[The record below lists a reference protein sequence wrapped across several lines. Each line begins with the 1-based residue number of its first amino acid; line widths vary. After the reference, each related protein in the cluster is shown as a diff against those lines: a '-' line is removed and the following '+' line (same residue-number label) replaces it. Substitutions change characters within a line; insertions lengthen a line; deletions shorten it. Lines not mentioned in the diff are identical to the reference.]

1 MLDVLIW
8 NKYSRIIKLLSQQLG
23 VSEERA
29 LGIFYRSRVYKVLS
43 DKDSLLITQPDR
55 YIAEEVILAM
65 RG

>member
-8 NKYSRIIKLLSQQLG
+8 NKYSRVIKLLSQQLG
-23 VSEERA
+23 ISEECA

-55 YIAEEVILAM
+55 YIAEEVVLAM
-65 RG
+65 KG